1 MSQSHEVVEIEP
13 SESVYDGDI
22 PLSRFNSEY
31 NGHDNGEMFDS
42 IHSQAFRVN
51 FGSRVKFRSFLPP
64 GLV

>member
-1 MSQSHEVVEIEP
+1 MTLFQSHEVVEIEP

-42 IHSQAFRVN
+42 IHSQAL
-51 FGSRVKFRSFLPP
+51 GSIQNCNTTSGPL
-64 GLV
+64 

>member
-1 MSQSHEVVEIEP
+1 MVEIEP

-51 FGSRVKFRSFLPP
+51 FGFRVKFRRLTASA
-64 GLV
+64 LV